1 MTEYLDN
8 NFNAFGIT
16 RTTMDIPTI
25 EETDTERIELI
36 LKNQATMP
44 KILAHIDTVVH
55 DDQCKTRFHLKIVL
69 PERTISYNRL
79 PSKAWLY
86 LFTQT
91 QSVLI
96 VKQEGGGGAKAIAT
110 CANID
115 VTTLMD
121 KKIEFGI

>member
-1 MTEYLDN
+1 MTEHLNN

-25 EETDTERIELI
+25 EETDPERIKLI
-36 LKNQATMP
+36 LKNQDTVP
-44 KILAHIDTVVH
+44 KVLAHIDTVVH
-55 DDQCKTRFHLKIVL
+55 DDQSKTRFHLKIVL

-91 QSVLI
+91 QSILI
-96 VKQEGGGGAKAIAT
+96 VKQDGEGAKAITT
-110 CANID
+110 CENID
-115 VTTLMD
+115 VATLMD
-121 KKIEFGI
+121 EKIEFVA

>member
-8 NFNAFGIT
+8 NFDAFGIT
-16 RTTMDIPTI
+16 RTTIDIPTI
-25 EETDTERIELI
+25 EETDPQRIELI

-44 KILAHIDTVVH
+44 KALARIDTVVH
-55 DDQCKTRFHLKIVL
+55 DDQSKPRFHLKIVL

-96 VKQEGGGGAKAIAT
+96 VKQEGGGAKAIAT

-115 VTTLMD
+115 VATLMD
-121 KKIEFGI
+121 ENIEFET

>member
-16 RTTMDIPTI
+16 RTTIDIPTI
-25 EETDTERIELI
+25 EETDPERIELI
-36 LKNQATMP
+36 LKNQEAMP
-44 KILAHIDTVVH
+44 KVLAHIDTIFH
-55 DDQCKTRFHLKIVL
+55 DDQRKTRFHLKIVL

-86 LFTQT
+86 LFTQI

-96 VKQEGGGGAKAIAT
+96 VKQDGGGAKAIAT
-110 CANID
+110 CENID
-115 VTTLMD
+115 VATLMD
-121 KKIEFGI
+121 KKIEFVM

>member
-1 MTEYLDN
+1 MTKYLDN

-25 EETDTERIELI
+25 EETDPERIELI
-36 LKNQATMP
+36 LKNQETMP
-44 KILAHIDTVVH
+44 KALAHIDTVFH
-55 DDQCKTRFHLKIVL
+55 DDQSKTRFHLKMVL

-91 QSVLI
+91 QSILI
-96 VKQEGGGGAKAIAT
+96 VKQDGGGVKAITT

-115 VTTLMD
+115 VVTLMD
-121 KKIEFGI
+121 EKIEFET

>member
-1 MTEYLDN
+1 MTEYLNN

-16 RTTMDIPTI
+16 RTTIDIPTI
-25 EETDTERIELI
+25 EETDPERTELI
-36 LKNQATMP
+36 LKNQETMP
-44 KILAHIDTVVH
+44 KTLAHIDTVFH
-55 DDQCKTRFHLKIVL
+55 DDQNKTRFYLKIVL
-69 PERTISYNRL
+69 PEKTISYNRL

-96 VKQEGGGGAKAIAT
+96 VKQDGGGAKAIAT

-115 VTTLMD
+115 VVTLMD
-121 KKIEFGI
+121 KKIEFET

>member
-25 EETDTERIELI
+25 EETDSERIELI
-36 LKNQATMP
+36 LKNQETMS
-44 KILAHIDTVVH
+44 KALAHIDTVFH
-55 DDQCKTRFHLKIVL
+55 DNQRKTRFHLKITL

-96 VKQEGGGGAKAIAT
+96 VKQERGGSKAIAT

-115 VTTLMD
+115 VVTLMD
-121 KKIEFGI
+121 KKIEFGT

>member
-1 MTEYLDN
+1 MTEHLN
-8 NFNAFGIT
+8 NNLNAFGIT

-25 EETDTERIELI
+25 EETDPEIIELI
-36 LKNQATMP
+36 LKNQKTMP
-44 KILAHIDTVVH
+44 KALAHIDTVFH
-55 DDQCKTRFHLKIVL
+55 DDQRKTRFYLKIAL
-69 PERTISYNRL
+69 PERIISYNRL

-96 VKQEGGGGAKAIAT
+96 VKQEGGRSKAIAT

-115 VTTLMD
+115 VVTLMD
-121 KKIEFGI
+121 EKIEFGT

>member
-25 EETDTERIELI
+25 EETDPERIELI
-36 LKNQATMP
+36 LKNQKTMP
-44 KILAHIDTVVH
+44 KVLAHIDTVFH
-55 DDQCKTRFHLKIVL
+55 DDQRKTRFYLKIVF
-69 PERTISYNRL
+69 PEKTISYNRL

-96 VKQEGGGGAKAIAT
+96 VKQDGGGAKAIAT

-115 VTTLMD
+115 VATLMD
-121 KKIEFGI
+121 KKIEFST